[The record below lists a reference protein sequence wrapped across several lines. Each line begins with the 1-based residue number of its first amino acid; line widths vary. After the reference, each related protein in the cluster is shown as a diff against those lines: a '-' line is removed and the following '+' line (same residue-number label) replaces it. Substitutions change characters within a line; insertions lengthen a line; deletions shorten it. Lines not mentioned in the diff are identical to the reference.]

1 MTTRARSMSLDSGAM
16 PLEGERKKY
25 VKFDP
30 TLNTG
35 HVLQIAVWLVG
46 GALAYGALKTDIVQQ
61 KADVEQVKAV
71 AIIERTQTTQAL
83 TEIKASVKELQTS
96 TQEIK
101 ESLAVLRGRNA
112 DQGGRK

>member
-1 MTTRARSMSLDSGAM
+1 M
-16 PLEGERKKY
+16 PLEGQQRKY

-46 GALAYGALKTDIVQQ
+46 GALAYGALKTDLVQQ
-61 KADVEQVKAV
+61 KA
-71 AIIERTQTTQAL
+71 
-83 TEIKASVKELQTS
+83 EIKQSVQELQNS

-101 ESLAVLRGRNA
+101 ESLAVLRGRAA
-112 DQGGRK
+112 DVGKR

>member
-1 MTTRARSMSLDSGAM
+1 MTARSRPMPLDSGPM
-16 PLEGERKKY
+16 PLEGQQRKY

-46 GALAYGALKTDIVQQ
+46 GALAYGALKTDLVQQ

-71 AIIERTQTTQAL
+71 ALVERVQTTQAL
-83 TEIKASVKELQTS
+83 AEIKASVKELQTS

-101 ESLAVLRGRNA
+101 ESLAVLRGRAA
-112 DQGGRK
+112 DVGKR